1 MGDTVVVACKL
12 PHGLNMRLFK
22 MISVQEASPGGTIS
36 VKRAETIG
44 NAVIV
49 KGYLQPNT
57 SALALPSVRAS
68 WAFTENVDKDFMAE
82 WLKQNQGHDAVTL
95 GLIFCAATMAE
106 AQAEARSRAKIKGG
120 SEPLDPANLP
130 RGIETANPKAA

>member
-1 MGDTVVVACKL
+1 MNDVVVVACKL
-12 PHGLNMRLFK
+12 PHGLRMRLFK
-22 MISVQEASPGGTIS
+22 MTPVQEASPGGTIT
-36 VKRAETIG
+36 VKRAEAYG
-44 NAVIV
+44 ASLVV

-57 SALALPSVRAS
+57 GALVSPSALAS

-82 WLKQNQGHDAVTL
+82 WLKQNQGHDAVTS